1 MKAIEL
7 IKHYEGLYLETYLC
21 PAKVA
26 TIGYGT
32 TVYPNGEKV
41 KLGDKI
47 TKEEAVIYLEYEI
60 KKIVKSFNEVRLCF
74 NLELNEDQ
82 KDACISFIYNLG
94 IGNFKS
100 STLLKKMKVDP
111 NDPTI
116 EQEFMK
122 WINAN
127 GKPLEGLRRRR
138 HSEWVLY
145 STGKLDV

>member
-7 IKHYEGLYLETYLC
+7 IKYYEGLYLETYLC

-32 TVYPNGEKV
+32 TVYPNGDVV

-47 TKEEAVIYLEYEI
+47 TKEEAEVYLQYEI
-60 KKIVKSFNEVRLCF
+60 KKIEKQFDMEQYYRYG
-74 NLELNEDQ
+74 LNIDQ
-82 KDACISFIYNLG
+82 YDACISFIYNLG
-94 IGNFKS
+94 IGNFSK
-100 STLLKKMKVDP
+100 STLLKKIKVDP
-111 NDPTI
+111 NDPSI

-145 STGKLDV
+145 STGVLQF

>member
-7 IKHYEGLYLETYLC
+7 IKHFEGLYLETYLC

-32 TVYPNGEKV
+32 TVYPNGESV

-47 TKEEAVIYLEYEI
+47 TKEEAEVYLQYEI
-60 KKIVKSFNEVRLCF
+60 KKIEKQFDIEQYY
-74 NLELNEDQ
+74 NLKLNIDQ
-82 KDACISFIYNLG
+82 YDACISFIYNLG
-94 IGNFKS
+94 IGNFSK
-100 STLLKKMKVDP
+100 STLLKKIKVNP

-138 HSEWVLY
+138 HSEWILY
-145 STGKLDV
+145 STGKIIY

>member
-32 TVYPNGEKV
+32 TVYPNGESV

-47 TKEEAVIYLEYEI
+47 TKEEAEVYLQYEI
-60 KKIVKSFNEVRLCF
+60 KKIEKQFDMEQYYRYG
-74 NLELNEDQ
+74 LNIDQ
-82 KDACISFIYNLG
+82 YDACISFIYNLG
-94 IGNFKS
+94 IGNFSK
-100 STLLKKMKVDP
+100 STLLKKIKVDP

-138 HSEWVLY
+138 HSEWILY
-145 STGKLDV
+145 STGKIIY

>member
-7 IKHYEGLYLETYLC
+7 IKHFEGLYLETYLC

-32 TVYPNGEKV
+32 TVYPNGESV

-47 TKEEAVIYLEYEI
+47 TKEEAEVYLQYEI
-60 KKIVKSFNEVRLCF
+60 KKIEKQFDMEQYYRYG
-74 NLELNEDQ
+74 LNIDQ
-82 KDACISFIYNLG
+82 YDACISFIYNLG
-94 IGNFKS
+94 IGNFSK
-100 STLLKKMKVDP
+100 STLLKKIKVDP

-138 HSEWVLY
+138 HSEWILY
-145 STGKLDV
+145 STGKIIY

>member
-47 TKEEAVIYLEYEI
+47 TKEEAEVYLQYEI
-60 KKIVKSFNEVRLCF
+60 KKIEKQF
-74 NLELNEDQ
+74 NLGLKLNEDQ
-82 KDACISFIYNLG
+82 KDACVSFIYNLG

-127 GKPLEGLRRRR
+127 GKPLEGLRKRR